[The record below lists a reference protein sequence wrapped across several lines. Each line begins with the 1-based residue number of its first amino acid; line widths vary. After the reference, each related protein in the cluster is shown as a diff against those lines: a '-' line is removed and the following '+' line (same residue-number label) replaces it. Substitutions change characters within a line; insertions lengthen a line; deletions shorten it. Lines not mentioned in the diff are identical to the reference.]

1 MRKKLQNVV
10 DGTLLRFLIVG
21 VINTIFG
28 TSVMFAAY
36 NLLGFGYWVSSALN
50 YIFGGILSYFLNKY
64 FTFKSSAG
72 GVRTMI
78 KFAANVFVCYM
89 LAYGIAKPA
98 VLMLLDGVST
108 KIQENAAMFV
118 GMCLYTG
125 LNYLGQRFFAF
136 KE

>member
-1 MRKKLQNVV
+1 MEEGARMRKKLQNVV

-64 FTFKSSAG
+64 LVNERKKS
-72 GVRTMI
+72 
-78 KFAANVFVCYM
+78 
-89 LAYGIAKPA
+89 PA
-98 VLMLLDGVST
+98 SCKSLLM
-108 KIQENAAMFV
+108 
-118 GMCLYTG
+118 
-125 LNYLGQRFFAF
+125 
-136 KE
+136 